1 MSLKYSK
8 WLTLTYFVLSILG
21 AFLLDI
27 GKISRMPI
35 SLGITFFIMIF
46 AWKAISGF
54 FSEQETPKVDLLV
67 YWGIMMQLSI
77 QGAVLFLK
85 TFRYEIV
92 NIGFLVFFAVL
103 FIIYRYKTKK
113 ELVLLSVLISMGMCT
128 YYFNFKN

>member
-1 MSLKYSK
+1 M
-8 WLTLTYFVLSILG
+8 
-21 AFLLDI
+21 FLLVGSFLLGI
-27 GKISRMPI
+27 GKLSRMPI
-35 SLGITFFIMIF
+35 SLGITVFIVIF

-54 FSEQETPKVDLLV
+54 FSEQETPKVGLLV
-67 YWGIMMQLSI
+67 YWGIMVQLSI
-77 QGAVLFLK
+77 QEAVLFLK

-128 YYFNFKN
+128 YYFNFTN